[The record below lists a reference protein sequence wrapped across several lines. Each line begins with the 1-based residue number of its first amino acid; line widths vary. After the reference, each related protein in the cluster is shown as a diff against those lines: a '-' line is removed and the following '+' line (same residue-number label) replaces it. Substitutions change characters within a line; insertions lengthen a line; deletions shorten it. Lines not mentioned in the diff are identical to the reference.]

1 MRKDVE
7 CTFGILKGRF
17 RILKSGILLN
27 NPLSV
32 EHIFK
37 TCCALHN
44 MLLEYDEK
52 DLPWSEGVNW
62 GGDDGKCEFLHV
74 VSRKFTLL
82 VDVDDMP
89 SVFLRTDKILFGA
102 ELARLL
108 DRDVSLVG
116 ACNVGATVSHCTHSD
131 DEEEDLDLNQDSHR
145 DLKAQDSHRDLK
157 AALVSHFVHQK
168 SQDLV
173 KWPRR
178 VRRGAAR
185 HS

>member
-89 SVFLRTDKILFGA
+89 SVFLRTDKILFAA

-108 DRDVSLVG
+108 DRDESLVG
-116 ACNVGATVSHCTHSD
+116 ACKVGATVSHCTHSD
-131 DEEEDLDLNQDSHR
+131 DEEEDFDRVNE
-145 DLKAQDSHRDLK
+145 DSHRDLK

-178 VRRGAAR
+178 GRRGAAR
-185 HS
+185 